1 MVVVIVVSVCATRTG
16 RVRDVRTNVSNHRM
30 RVPVK
35 MEWCVVARERVSA
48 TSVSARMDMSVN
60 SAPNASKGEE
70 LELVPKFCFHLCQ
83 HFPWVGVVNEE
94 EEEERFKGCSFL
106 YFAL

>member
-1 MVVVIVVSVCATRTG
+1 MVVVIVVSVFATRTG

-60 SAPNASKGEE
+60 SAPNASKGTQ
-70 LELVPKFCFHLCQ
+70 LKLVPGFVFICANILL
-83 HFPWVGVVNEE
+83 WLV
-94 EEEERFKGCSFL
+94 S
-106 YFAL
+106 